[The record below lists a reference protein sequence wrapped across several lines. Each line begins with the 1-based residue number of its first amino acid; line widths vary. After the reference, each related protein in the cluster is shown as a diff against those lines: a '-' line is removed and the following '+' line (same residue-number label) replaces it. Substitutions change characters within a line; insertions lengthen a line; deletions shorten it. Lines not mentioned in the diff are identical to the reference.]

1 MNLAT
6 QYDNFA
12 EDFSQNQ
19 SIGENSNDLNRADF
33 YMYIDFLK
41 PGMRVLDAACGDGT
55 DLLHYVSLGVGA
67 YGIDASAEM
76 IKIAQAKVANV
87 PLIVGTFE
95 NMPYEDN
102 YFDAVLS
109 KYALMTSGDMEPAF
123 KEIHRVLKPGGTMLY
138 LVTHPF
144 RHYFEKKNPQADYFK
159 QEIVDSHIL
168 SGSVTVQEPSH
179 TMNDFLSNFL
189 FQNFD
194 VQTYR
199 ERWDPAAEQIDGR
212 KYPGYFI
219 LKAVKR

>member
-12 EDFSQNQ
+12 EDFSHNHN
-19 SIGENSNDLNRADF
+19 IGENSNSLNRTDF
-33 YMYIDFLK
+33 YGYIDFLK
-41 PGMRVLDAACGDGT
+41 PGMKVLDVACGDGT
-55 DLLHYVSLGVGA
+55 DLLYYRNLGVEV

-76 IKIAQAKVANV
+76 IKLAHSKVSDI
-87 PLIVGTFE
+87 PLVVGTFE
-95 NMPYEDN
+95 NMPYEDS

-109 KYALMTSGDMEPAF
+109 KYALMTSADMEPAF
-123 KEIHRVLKPGGTMLY
+123 KEIHRILKPGGTMLY

-144 RHYFEKKNPQADYFK
+144 RQYFEKRNPQADYFT

-168 SGSVTVQEPSH
+168 SGSVIVQEPSH
-179 TMNDFLSNFL
+179 TMNDFLNTFL

-194 VQTYR
+194 VQAYG
-199 ERWDPAAEQIDGR
+199 EHWDPAAGQIDGR